1 MSSPTAVRT
10 RLAALFLAAPL
21 MLVACGT
28 DTADPEGGAPAGSGG
43 DTAATAATEA
53 EPTTGAAAPDATD
66 PDVAAD
72 RLVTE
77 ELTYVE
83 ADPVTG
89 GAEAGEADRAEIEA
103 LVRGLYET
111 ETLHEFLSY
120 LPENTCREVAG
131 APGAPDQPDFSE
143 LPDTPL
149 AELPG
154 YLEARPYVESVTD
167 LRVDG
172 DVASASVTAVS
183 DGQENTAT
191 QRYLRE
197 DGAWTF
203 CN

>member
-1 MSSPTAVRT
+1 MSSSTAVRT
-10 RLAALFLAAPL
+10 RLAALLLAAPL

-28 DTADPEGGAPAGSGG
+28 DTAEPEGGVPAGPGG
-43 DTAATAATEA
+43 ETAATPAPEAA
-53 EPTTGAAAPDATD
+53 PTTGAAVPDATG

-120 LPENTCREVAG
+120 LPENTCREVTD
-131 APGAPDQPDFSE
+131 APGAPDQPDFSG

-149 AELPG
+149 ADLPG
-154 YLEARPYVESVTD
+154 YLEARPSVASVTD

-183 DGQENTAT
+183 DGQQNTAT